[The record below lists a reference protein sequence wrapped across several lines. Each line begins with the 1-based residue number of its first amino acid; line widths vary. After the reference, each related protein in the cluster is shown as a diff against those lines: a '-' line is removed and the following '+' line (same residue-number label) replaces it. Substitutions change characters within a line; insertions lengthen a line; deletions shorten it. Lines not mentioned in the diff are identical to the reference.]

1 MSWNNAA
8 VTNAG
13 VALLNESLAGHI
25 LTITSAVGG
34 AGTLEDQEL
43 ASAVDVVDQKQT
55 FSLMGLEDLEQ
66 GKQVGV
72 QISNKGVS
80 ESYILHQIGVKA
92 RLEYEEEETLLF
104 LLQDDRG
111 VEIPAE
117 AENPDFLFEVYAT
130 IAISNKAIITINVNP
145 HVVASVEYVD
155 RTFVKLKT
163 DLLHKADIYHNLS
176 ELGLSGGVTVS
187 QVCEAMQDGW
197 IFSAWNDTEVSPCIS
212 DVPDR
217 YTLITI
223 YRAAEPYV
231 VCRAVRILDGQEYVG
246 TWNPDRD
253 QNWSGWMPQAT
264 ATPPQK
270 YALQLAEGWVRV
282 NAAEYWRTQEGV
294 VIVTFRVARENGAGL
309 QQGNWIV
316 ATLPE
321 GFRPSGYIPHVAS
334 GTMSGNNMA
343 AVWVNESGEVWASNL
358 LSLPEA
364 SGDDPNS
371 WAGFV
376 ATLVFVAN

>member
-130 IAISNKAIITINVNP
+130 IAISNKANITINVNP
-145 HVVASVEYVD
+145 HVVASVDYVD
-155 RTFVKLKT
+155 RTFVKLTRKINGKDLSQDVMLTGEDIPVSEEDDT
-163 DLLHKADIYHNLS
+163 DMSTALSNKADKYPVLDIPADTSTPADYPQ
-176 ELGLSGGVTVS
+176 GLSIVNGDGGVYLTVVGLNQWRVLQFYGAENEGLYYRVNNS
-187 QVCEAMQDGW
+187 GQPVGW
-197 IFSAWNDTEVSPCIS
+197 TSLLKV
-212 DVPDR
+212 
-217 YTLITI
+217 
-223 YRAAEPYV
+223 
-231 VCRAVRILDGQEYVG
+231 
-246 TWNPDRD
+246 
-253 QNWSGWMPQAT
+253 AT
-264 ATPPQK
+264 ATPPEESD
-270 YALQLAEGWVRV
+270 LPLVDGWTNVDRST
-282 NAAEYWRTQEGV
+282 YFKTQENV
-294 VIVTFRVARENGAGL
+294 VVLTLSAQYISGAITGESH
-309 QQGNWIV
+309 V

-321 GFRPSGYIPHVAS
+321 GYRPTKTIPALCGIGELGSTTGYIKVDAS
-334 GTMSGNNMA
+334 GNVFFGA
-343 AVWVNESGEVWASNL
+343 GEQSINK
-358 LSLPEA
+358 
-364 SGDDPNS
+364 
-371 WAGFV
+371 
-376 ATLVFVAN
+376 VFAQILFIGS

>member
-1 MSWNNAA
+1 MSWNHAA

-130 IAISNKAIITINVNP
+130 IAISNKANITINVNP

-155 RTFVKLKT
+155 RTFVKLTRKINGKALSEDVTLTSEDIPVSEEDDTDLKTALANKT
-163 DLLHKADIYHNLS
+163 DRGVSDLPDSWMTIPVGKKLWFHTGGRTGYYLLND
-176 ELGLSGGVTVS
+176 GLSLKIFNHDNVEVLSVDSRSLIANGTPVAVAAPPQMYDLPLAEGFSTWGIGCKYYKTQENIVVIHINVETDHVQTAGEEIVIGSLPVGFRPGGHVLSAAYCNHYNDLT
-187 QVCEAMQDGW
+187 AKPGY
-197 IFSAWNDTEVSPCIS
+197 IFCDYTGNVIVRADSAWNMAHGT
-212 DVPDR
+212 
-217 YTLITI
+217 TI
-223 YRAAEPYV
+223 F
-231 VCRAVRILDGQEYVG
+231 
-246 TWNPDRD
+246 
-253 QNWSGWMPQAT
+253 
-264 ATPPQK
+264 
-270 YALQLAEGWVRV
+270 LAP
-282 NAAEYWRTQEGV
+282 EGV
-294 VIVTFRVARENGAGL
+294 
-309 QQGNWIV
+309 
-316 ATLPE
+316 
-321 GFRPSGYIPHVAS
+321 
-334 GTMSGNNMA
+334 
-343 AVWVNESGEVWASNL
+343 
-358 LSLPEA
+358 
-364 SGDDPNS
+364 
-371 WAGFV
+371 
-376 ATLVFVAN
+376 

>member
-55 FSLMGLEDLEQ
+55 FCLMGLEDLEQ

-92 RLEYEEEETLLF
+92 KLEYEEEETLLF

-130 IAISNKAIITINVNP
+130 IAISNKANITINVNP
-145 HVVASVEYVD
+145 NVIASVEYVD
-155 RTFVKLKT
+155 RTFVKLTRKINGKDLSQDVMLTGEDIPVSEEDDT
-163 DLLHKADIYHNLS
+163 DMSTALSNKADKYPVLDIPADTSTPADYPQ
-176 ELGLSGGVTVS
+176 GLSIVNGDGGVYLTVVGLNQWRVLQFYGAENEGLYYRVNNS
-187 QVCEAMQDGW
+187 GQPVGW
-197 IFSAWNDTEVSPCIS
+197 TSLLKV
-212 DVPDR
+212 
-217 YTLITI
+217 
-223 YRAAEPYV
+223 
-231 VCRAVRILDGQEYVG
+231 
-246 TWNPDRD
+246 
-253 QNWSGWMPQAT
+253 AT
-264 ATPPQK
+264 ATPPEESD
-270 YALQLAEGWVRV
+270 LPLVDGWTNVDRST
-282 NAAEYWRTQEGV
+282 YFKTQENV
-294 VIVTFRVARENGAGL
+294 VVLTLSAQYISGAITGESH
-309 QQGNWIV
+309 V

-321 GFRPSGYIPHVAS
+321 GYRPTKTIPALCGIGELGSTTGYIKVDAS
-334 GTMSGNNMA
+334 GNVFFGA
-343 AVWVNESGEVWASNL
+343 GEQSINK
-358 LSLPEA
+358 
-364 SGDDPNS
+364 
-371 WAGFV
+371 
-376 ATLVFVAN
+376 VFAQILFIGS

>member
-55 FSLMGLEDLEQ
+55 FCLMGLEDLEQ

-130 IAISNKAIITINVNP
+130 IAISNKANITINVNP

-155 RTFVKLKT
+155 RTFVKLTRKINGKDLSQDVTLTGEDISVSEEDDTSISAALPQKADKGPPQEYDLPLMEGWEKYGTCRYSKDQMGIVRIYASVKYTGDTASQNVRSVSIMPAGYRPMEYIAYNVLVNYNGSQTIGAATINT
-163 DLLHKADIYHNLS
+163 DGSVLLHYY
-176 ELGLSGGVTVS
+176 
-187 QVCEAMQDGW
+187 
-197 IFSAWNDTEVSPCIS
+197 DTLNNSSIIS
-212 DVPDR
+212 
-217 YTLITI
+217 
-223 YRAAEPYV
+223 
-231 VCRAVRILDGQEYVG
+231 
-246 TWNPDRD
+246 
-253 QNWSGWMPQAT
+253 
-264 ATPPQK
+264 
-270 YALQLAEGWVRV
+270 WVMEFI
-282 NAAEYWRTQEGV
+282 AQ
-294 VIVTFRVARENGAGL
+294 
-309 QQGNWIV
+309 
-316 ATLPE
+316 
-321 GFRPSGYIPHVAS
+321 
-334 GTMSGNNMA
+334 
-343 AVWVNESGEVWASNL
+343 
-358 LSLPEA
+358 
-364 SGDDPNS
+364 
-371 WAGFV
+371 
-376 ATLVFVAN
+376 

>member
-1 MSWNNAA
+1 MSWNHAA

-43 ASAVDVVDQKQT
+43 ASAVDVVDQKQI

-66 GKQVGV
+66 GKQVGI

-117 AENPDFLFEVYAT
+117 AENPDFFFEVYAT
-130 IAISNKAIITINVNP
+130 IAISNKANITINVNP

-246 TWNPDRD
+246 TWTPDRD

-264 ATPPQK
+264 ATPPQEYDLPLMEEWHASHSWDK
-270 YALQLAEGWVRV
+270 NCYCKTQDGFVTVNFSAENTGD
-282 NAAEYWRTQEGV
+282 V
-294 VIVTFRVARENGAGL
+294 VSEDSGYVISY
-309 QQGNWIV
+309 
-316 ATLPE
+316 LPE
-321 GFRPSGYIPHVAS
+321 GFRPSSAAIGVCGDYNYLGSSIYQCWVHPDGALVIYSPSAVPKGAS
-334 GTMSGNNMA
+334 GTIIYR
-343 AVWVNESGEVWASNL
+343 
-358 LSLPEA
+358 
-364 SGDDPNS
+364 
-371 WAGFV
+371 
-376 ATLVFVAN
+376 AT

>member
-34 AGTLEDQEL
+34 AGMLEDQEL

-92 RLEYEEEETLLF
+92 KLEYEEEETLLF

-130 IAISNKAIITINVNP
+130 IAISNKANITINVNP
-145 HVVASVEYVD
+145 HVIASVEYVD

-264 ATPPQK
+264 ATPPQE
-270 YALQLAEGWVRV
+270 YNLPLAEGFSTWGIGCK
-282 NAAEYWRTQEGV
+282 YYKTQENIV
-294 VIVTFRVARENGAGL
+294 VIHINVETDHVQTAGEE
-309 QQGNWIV
+309 IV
-316 ATLPE
+316 IGSLPV
-321 GFRPSGYIPHVAS
+321 GFRPGGHVLSAAYCNHYNDLTAKPGYIFCDY
-334 GTMSGNNMA
+334 TGNVIVRADSAWNMA
-343 AVWVNESGEVWASNL
+343 HGTTIFLA
-358 LSLPEA
+358 PE
-364 SGDDPNS
+364 G
-371 WAGFV
+371 V
-376 ATLVFVAN
+376 